1 MCAAFAA
8 CQRPYKADSKKVA
21 KPAKPDLKLQDSL
34 DKDPSAYATLWKQ
47 NMISDLGKAKEITIR
62 LRGLECQDALLDKI
76 ETSAA
81 TMEKIYQ
88 KVTGLGDEPPGNVLK
103 KLLDDEGKPAACVSA
118 CDSSLRRECV
128 T

>member
-1 MCAAFAA
+1 MEM
-8 CQRPYKADSKKVA
+8 V
-21 KPAKPDLKLQDSL
+21 KL
-34 DKDPSAYATLWKQ
+34 
-47 NMISDLGKAKEITIR
+47 LGDVGSKAKEITIR

-103 KLLDDEGKPAACVSA
+103 KLLDDEGKPAACVPKTTSF
-118 CDSSLRRECV
+118 SSHWWWA
-128 T
+128 